1 MKEEANCN
9 DNVCTRETLGEVG
22 SRRIYLQLNLKF
34 VTDVWRAR
42 TGRGR
47 PSCIMMH
54 LYNKRL
60 GFSRASSN
68 DQIWQLAFFSK
79 LARVTLEQFSL

>member
-9 DNVCTRETLGEVG
+9 DNVCTREALGEVG

-34 VTDVWRAR
+34 VTDVLRAR

-54 LYNKRL
+54 DVENKSAIL
-60 GFSRASSN
+60 MFI
-68 DQIWQLAFFSK
+68 DHK
-79 LARVTLEQFSL
+79 LRDHTIRNLSCNT